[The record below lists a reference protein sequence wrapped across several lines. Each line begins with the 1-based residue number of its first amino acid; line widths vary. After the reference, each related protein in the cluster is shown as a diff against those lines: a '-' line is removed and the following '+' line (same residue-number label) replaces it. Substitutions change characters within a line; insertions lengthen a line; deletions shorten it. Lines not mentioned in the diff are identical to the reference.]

1 MKLHF
6 KNKLFSDF
14 YKNNRLQQIEKLI
27 NWCVVFNPECPEHI
41 YKYLL
46 KAEIKEDDKEDFTSN
61 YLGSRT
67 DNKVILSEVSENDIK
82 YLMKA
87 SREYDGTLLF
97 DVFANFMQKHKL
109 F

>member
-6 KNKLFSDF
+6 KDKLFSAF
-14 YKNNRLQQIEKLI
+14 YKNNRRQLIEKLI

-41 YKYLL
+41 YEYLL
-46 KAEIKEDDKEDFTSN
+46 KAEIKENDKEEFINN

-67 DNKVILSEVSENDIK
+67 ETILLKEVRESDID
-82 YLMKA
+82 YLVVA
-87 SREYDGTLLF
+87 SWEYDGILLF
-97 DVFANFMQKHKL
+97 ETFKTFMKTHKL